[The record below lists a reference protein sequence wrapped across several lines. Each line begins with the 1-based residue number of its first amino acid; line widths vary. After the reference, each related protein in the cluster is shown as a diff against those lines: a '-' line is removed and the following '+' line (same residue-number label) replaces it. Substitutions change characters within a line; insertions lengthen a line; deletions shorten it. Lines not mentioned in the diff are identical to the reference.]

1 MSSYALGSLCQLT
14 DSQWEVVKKIVP
26 DERRRKYS
34 LRLVCEALFYI
45 VKTGCQW
52 RMLPPCFP
60 PWQLVYY
67 YFRKWKR
74 DATIEALH
82 DKLVEQFRQKKGK
95 GAEPSAAIMDS
106 QSVKN
111 TSVAGEAR
119 GFDAGKRIKG
129 RKRHILTDTLG
140 LLICVI
146 VHSAGLQDRQGAQL
160 LLDKAKDRLLK
171 TVFADEGY
179 RGKLVEFV
187 RQSYGWL
194 LLIVGKISGI
204 FNQPKRWIVERTF
217 AWINNDRRNSKDYER
232 LTESSEAFI
241 HLSMI
246 KVMLKQFK

>member
-1 MSSYALGSLCQLT
+1 MLNSVCQLT
-14 DSQWEVVKKIVP
+14 DSQWEMVRKIVP

-34 LRLVCEALFYI
+34 LRLVLEALFFL

-74 DATIEALH
+74 DETLLLLH
-82 DKLVEQFRQKKGK
+82 DKLAEWVRIKKGK
-95 GAEPSAAIMDS
+95 RAEPSAAIIDA
-106 QSVKN
+106 QSVKT

-119 GFDAGKRIKG
+119 GFDAGKRVKG

-140 LLICVI
+140 LLICVV
-146 VHSAGLQDRQGAQL
+146 VHSAGLQDRLAAPL
-160 LLDKAKDRLLK
+160 VLERARDRLLK
-171 TVFADEGY
+171 VIFADEGY
-179 RGKLVEFV
+179 MGVLIGFA
-187 RQSYGWL
+187 QATYGWL
-194 LLIVGKISGI
+194 LIIVSKIKGA

-217 AWINNDRRNSKDYER
+217 AWISNDRRNSKDYER
-232 LTESSEAFI
+232 LTQSSETII

-246 KVMLKQFK
+246 KTMLKQF

>member
-1 MSSYALGSLCQLT
+1 MLNSVFQLT
-14 DSQWEVVKKIVP
+14 DSQWKEVQKIIP
-26 DERRRKYS
+26 DTRRRKHS
-34 LRLVCEALFYI
+34 LRCIVNALFYV

-74 DATIEALH
+74 NETILLLH
-82 DKLVEQFRQKKGK
+82 DKLAERVRLKNGK
-95 GAEPSAAIMDS
+95 RAEPSAGIMDS

-111 TSVAGEAR
+111 TAVAGEEK
-119 GFDAGKRIKG
+119 GFDAGKRVKG

-140 LLICVI
+140 LLICVV
-146 VHSAGLQDRQGAQL
+146 VHSAGVQDRHGACL
-160 LLDKAKDRLLK
+160 LLEKARDRLLK
-171 TVFADEGY
+171 VVFADEGY
-179 RGKLVEFV
+179 SGKLVEFA
-187 RQSYGWL
+187 QQAYGWL
-194 LLIVGKISGI
+194 LVIVTKISGV

-232 LTESSEAFI
+232 LTESSEAII

-246 KVMLKQFK
+246 KRMLKQF

>member
-1 MSSYALGSLCQLT
+1 MLNSLCQLT
-14 DSQWEVVKKIVP
+14 DSQWEVVQKIIP
-26 DERRRKYS
+26 DTRRRKHS
-34 LRLVCEALFYI
+34 LRLIINALLYV

-74 DATIEALH
+74 EETILLLH
-82 DKLVEQFRQKKGK
+82 DKLAEWVRLKKGK
-95 GAEPSAAIMDS
+95 RAEPSAAIMDS
-106 QSVKN
+106 QSVRN
-111 TSVAGEAR
+111 TSVAGEEK

-140 LLICVI
+140 LLICVV
-146 VHSAGLQDRQGAQL
+146 VHSAGVQDRNGAHL
-160 LLDKAKDRLLK
+160 LLEKARDRLLK
-171 TVFADEGY
+171 ITFADEGY
-179 RGKLVEFV
+179 SGKLIESV
-187 RQSYGWL
+187 QQTYGWL
-194 LLIVGKISGI
+194 LVIVTKISGV

-232 LTESSEAFI
+232 LTESAEAII

-246 KVMLKQFK
+246 KRMLKQF